1 MVVKHIISTDM
12 KKGITILLL
21 AFCAASCG
29 RQAADVAPRTFT
41 LDSFETI
48 TLPAGETYGS
58 DGLFLGDPHIIR
70 VHPDG
75 YLVVLDVRNTDQVAI
90 IDLATGRIQTSVKHG
105 RGPNEMISVR
115 DITVRDGDIWLSGM
129 SDQKI
134 LRLAYDSQQRGFTP
148 EPVCRTA
155 DQFLRAVP
163 FTGDRI
169 LTLASASSENRF
181 HLLGRD
187 GVTRDTVGVFPAS
200 GHIAETAKPNNAIY
214 QSDISVSPD
223 GRHTAVVCRSLE
235 YIDIY
240 DADMNLTARMQGPQ
254 GIDPGI
260 KVIGSDAGARFVQDP
275 MWFVFNDV
283 VSDND
288 GFAVGYI
295 GISPKTDADFDAG
308 INTILT
314 FDWKGRPQ
322 KAYKLESDA
331 VSFDIDRRNGRMY
344 CLVNTPEPV
353 IMVYDLAKLK

>member
-1 MVVKHIISTDM
+1 M

-21 AFCAASCG
+21 ALCAASCG

-41 LDSFETI
+41 LDSFETVA
-48 TLPAGETYGS
+48 LSAGAGKTYGS

-75 YLVVLDVRNTDQVAI
+75 YLVVLDVSNTDQLTI

-105 RGPNEMISVR
+105 RGPNETISVR
-115 DITVRDGDIWLSGM
+115 DITVRDGDIWLSGL

-134 LRLAYDSQQRGFTP
+134 LRLVHDRQQRSFTP
-148 EPVCRTA
+148 ETVCRTA

-163 FTGDRI
+163 FTEERI
-169 LTLASASSENRF
+169 LTLASASSDNRF

-187 GVTRDTVGVFPAS
+187 GITRDTVGVFPVS
-200 GHIAETAKPNNAIY
+200 GHIAETAKPNNAVY
-214 QSDISVSPD
+214 QSDISVAPD
-223 GRHTAVVCRSLE
+223 GRHTAVACRSLE

-240 DADMNLTARMQGPQ
+240 DADMNLQTRLQGPQ
-254 GIDPGI
+254 GIDPAV
-260 KVIGSDAGARFVQDP
+260 KVIGTEAGYRFVQDP
-275 MWFVFNDV
+275 LWFVFNDV
-283 VSDND
+283 VADND

-322 KAYKLESDA
+322 NAYKLESDI
-331 VSFDIDRRNGRMY
+331 VSFDIDRRNNKMY
-344 CLVNTPEPV
+344 CLANTPEPV
-353 IMVYDLAKLK
+353 ILVYDLAALK